1 MSEMVKFFGDELSN
15 NDSLLSS
22 ERKAVRSVLNL
33 FVQGAFS
40 YLAVDHADIDEDDFA
55 LKCMSEFRVKVGAEW
70 EGIVAKVASA
80 RRAIEVDDDE
90 ENEGGSDEDVEG
102 DLEPPKMVDSDEDK

>member
-1 MSEMVKFFGDELSN
+1 MSEMVKFFGDELTS

-33 FVQGAFS
+33 FVGGAFA

-55 LKCMSEFRVKVGAEW
+55 LKCMSEFRLKVGAEW
-70 EGIVAKVASA
+70 EGIVAKVAAA
-80 RRAIEVDDDE
+80 RRAIEVDVEQED
-90 ENEGGSDEDVEG
+90 EGGSDEDVEG